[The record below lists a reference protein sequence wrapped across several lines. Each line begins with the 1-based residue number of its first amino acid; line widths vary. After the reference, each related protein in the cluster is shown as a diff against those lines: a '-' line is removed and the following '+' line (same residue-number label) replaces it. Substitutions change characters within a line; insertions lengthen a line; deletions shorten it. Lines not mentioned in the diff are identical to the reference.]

1 MNPPGCTPRRHN
13 PALPPGD
20 SFSPAGRFQGTPTY
34 IPCRRGHPFTLVVTP
49 SRGQAVRATF
59 ELECRRANQSVL
71 LSYVDHDGS
80 VAQVRPYLN
89 PYLTLYLTPYLM
101 DHDGSV
107 AQVRPYLTL
116 NHILAPYFTLY
127 LTPYLMDHDGS
138 VAQPTF

>member
-1 MNPPGCTPRRHN
+1 M
-13 PALPPGD
+13 
-20 SFSPAGRFQGTPTY
+20 
-34 IPCRRGHPFTLVVTP
+34 VTP

-138 VAQPTF
+138 VAQVRPYLNPYVTSYMAPLSNGPRRVGRAGAPLSKPICNLLCNPLI